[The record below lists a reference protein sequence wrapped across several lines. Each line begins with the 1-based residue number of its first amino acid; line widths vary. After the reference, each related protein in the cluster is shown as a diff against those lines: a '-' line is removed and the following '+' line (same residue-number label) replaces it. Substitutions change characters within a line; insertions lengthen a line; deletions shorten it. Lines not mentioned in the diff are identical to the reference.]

1 MVDTQANSR
10 DLQCAENPFAVSD
23 VQFDTTVDALDMTNA
38 EQVRTEHLSAEASV
52 RAIGTLQ
59 ILGAVLATLS
69 VVGLIAAGAAG
80 AAGAGAGAGVIE
92 MAFLFVVAVPGF
104 FVGRGLRNLK
114 NWARITAAI
123 FCVPGILSPITWIIL
138 YCLLNRKAA
147 FVCTPEY
154 AAIRAATPH
163 LKYRTSIIVKFFVW
177 LLIIVLLVAGVA
189 LLLS

>member
-1 MVDTQANSR
+1 MVDTEANPR
-10 DLQCAENPFAVSD
+10 DLQRSENPFAVSD

-59 ILGAVLATLS
+59 ILGAVLAILS
-69 VVGLIAAGAAG
+69 IVGLIAAGAAG
-80 AAGAGAGAGVIE
+80 AGAGASVVE
-92 MAFLFVVAVPGF
+92 MAFLFVVVVPGF

-177 LLIIVLLVAGVA
+177 LLIIVLLVGGVVIV
-189 LLLS
+189 SQGF

>member
-1 MVDTQANSR
+1 MVDTEENSR
-10 DLQCAENPFAVSD
+10 NLQRSENPFAVSD

-59 ILGAVLATLS
+59 ILGAVLVILS

-80 AAGAGAGAGVIE
+80 AGAGAGVME
-92 MAFLFVVAVPGF
+92 VAFLFVFAVPGF

-177 LLIIVLLVAGVA
+177 LLIIVLLVGGAA